1 MRVVIDTNVLLSAT
15 FWTGKPKQLLNKV
28 RRREITFL
36 TSEILL
42 SELKEVLVR
51 QDKPFKL
58 SENEA
63 ERILKALRE
72 IAEIVRTDSQVT
84 ICEDDSDNRVLECA
98 TDGSAECIITGDVH
112 LLSLRDFQGAKIVT
126 VREFLGSFAPR

>member
-1 MRVVIDTNVLLSAT
+1 VRVVIDTNVLLSAT

-98 TDGSAECIITGDVH
+98 TDGSAERSQKMGRESFRATENASIASIE
-112 LLSLRDFQGAKIVT
+112 SLR
-126 VREFLGSFAPR
+126 P